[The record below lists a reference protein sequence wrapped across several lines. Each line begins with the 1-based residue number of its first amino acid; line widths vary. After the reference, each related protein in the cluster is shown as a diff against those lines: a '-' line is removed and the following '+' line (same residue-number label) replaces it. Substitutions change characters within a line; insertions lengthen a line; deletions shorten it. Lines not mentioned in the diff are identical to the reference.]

1 MFIDFHVDTLMVHQR
16 TDLRGDLYC
25 SDMSCVDIQRMRSV
39 KQLAQF
45 FAIFLVPMDE
55 YAQEKLDCKDY
66 DDYIEKCVSNL
77 KRHVALYPEEI
88 GLALSYKDY
97 LDNEVRGRTSAFLTI
112 EDGMSVY
119 GSFEKLKHY
128 YDLGIRLITL
138 TWNFENCFG
147 YPNSFD
153 PELMKKGLKPF
164 GKEAI
169 SVMEDMGIIVD
180 VSHLSDGGFY
190 DVAEIAKKPFIAS
203 HSNARSLTDHPRN
216 LTDDMIR
223 ILASKGG
230 VAGLNFAP
238 AFLADVPTR
247 NIDKLKASKVSRIED
262 MVRHLN
268 HMKNVGGE
276 DFVALGSDLDG
287 IGGQLEI
294 GSIDKMPNLFDALS
308 KSGWT
313 QNQIDKLAFGNAKR
327 FLSNT
332 L

>member
-16 TDLRGDLYC
+16 TDLRGDLYR
-25 SDMSCVDIQRMRSV
+25 SDMSCVDIERMRSV

-45 FAIFLVPMDE
+45 FAIFLVPLDE
-55 YAQEKLDCKDY
+55 YAEEKLDCKDY
-66 DDYIEKCVSNL
+66 DDYIDKCVANL
-77 KRHVALYPEEI
+77 KKHVAKYPDEI

-97 LDNEVRGRTSAFLTI
+97 LTNEAQGKTSAFLTI
-112 EDGMSVY
+112 EDGLSVY
-119 GSFEKLKHY
+119 GSFEKLRHY

-153 PELMKKGLKPF
+153 PEIMQRGLKQF

-190 DVAEIAKKPFIAS
+190 DVAKLAKKPFIAS

-223 ILASKGG
+223 VLASKGG

-238 AFLADVPTR
+238 AFLADLPVR
-247 NIDKLKASKVSRIED
+247 DIEKLKMIKESRIVD
-262 MVRHLN
+262 MIRHLD

-276 DFVALGSDLDG
+276 DFVVLGSDLDG

-294 GSIDKMPNLFDALS
+294 GSIDKMPILFEALS
-308 KSGWT
+308 KHGWT
-313 QNQIDKLAFGNAKR
+313 QRQIDKLAFENAKR
-327 FLSNT
+327 FLSDV